1 MNVLVVAPHPDDE
14 ALGCGGTLCL
24 HADKGDRAVAAFL
37 TSGELG
43 LKHLPPEEA
52 WRTREA
58 EAEAAGDVLGLAQL
72 DFLRCPDWYVSDNI
86 EEAAT
91 RLRPIIE
98 REAPDV
104 IYLPHAEE
112 WHPDHKAALPVVQAA
127 IRDTGMR
134 PALLAYE
141 VWTPL
146 HEYDRV
152 EDISAVVERKLQA
165 VRCYASQLNGFRYDR
180 AAHGL
185 AQYRGAL
192 AGRCM
197 YAEVFWSSYELRELA
212 QDS

>member
-14 ALGCGGTLCL
+14 AIGCGGSLCL
-24 HADKGDRAVAAFL
+24 HADRGDRLVAAFL

-52 WRTREA
+52 WRIREA
-58 EAEAAGDVLGLAQL
+58 EAEAAGEALGLAQL
-72 DFLRCPDWYVSDNI
+72 AFLRCPDWYVGDNI
-86 EEAAT
+86 EEAAA

-98 REAPDV
+98 REAPDA
-104 IYLPHAEE
+104 IYLPHAGE
-112 WHPDHKAALPVVQAA
+112 WHPDHRAALPIVRAA
-127 IRDTGMR
+127 LCKADIR
-134 PALLAYE
+134 PSLFAYE

-146 HEYDRV
+146 QEYDHV
-152 EDISAVVERKLQA
+152 EDISAVMERKLRA
-165 VRCYASQLNGFRYDR
+165 VRCYTSQLGGFRYDR

-197 YAEVFWSSYELRELA
+197 YAEVFWKSDE
-212 QDS
+212 